1 MKVYKFGGASVKDA
15 SGVRNLREIVA
26 QASDDLMVVIS
37 AMGKTTN
44 ALERVVA
51 ALAKDDESTAEN
63 EWLGILDQ
71 HVDIMRDLGLRPNED
86 VRLPLMPEYNK
97 EWSYDQNY
105 DQIVSLG
112 EIMSTQIVAVFL
124 LKSGIPTEWWNM
136 PKLLQTDDTWR
147 EAQVDLQTSAQIIRA
162 GWERA
167 ARPHVVVAQGFI
179 GGTAAGLR
187 TTLGREGSDYTAALL
202 GNFLNAESVTIWK
215 DVPGILNAD
224 PRLVADTVKIDKLTY
239 HDAVELAYS
248 GAQVIHP
255 KTIRPLE
262 NKKIPLYVKPFG
274 DPTAAGSVIT
284 ENAESIHVPV
294 YIWRMN
300 QVLITLRAKDLA
312 FVLEESLSHIFQ
324 IIHANRLKVSLIQS
338 SAVTISVCVDNT
350 RFVPQA
356 IEQLQDMYRVTWNE
370 NLSLLT
376 VRGTTPEILKREQ
389 EGRDILLSQL
399 TRRTAKLVIKD

>member
-15 SGVRNLREIVA
+15 NGVRNLKEIVA
-26 QASDDLMVVIS
+26 HAGDDLMVVIS

-51 ALAKDDESTAEN
+51 ALSKGDELMAEQ
-63 EWLGILDQ
+63 EWLNVLDQ
-71 HVDIMRDLGLRPNED
+71 HVYTMQDLGLQPNVD
-86 VRLPLMPEYNK
+86 VRLPMMPEYNK
-97 EWSYDQNY
+97 DWSYDQNY

-136 PKLLQTDDTWR
+136 PKLLRTDATWR
-147 EAQVDLQTSAQIIRA
+147 EAQVDLQTSAQVISA
-162 GWERA
+162 GWNRA
-167 ARPHVVVAQGFI
+167 ARPHVVVTQGFI
-179 GGTAAGLR
+179 GGTQDGLR
-187 TTLGREGSDYTAALL
+187 STLGREGSDYTAALL
-202 GNFLNAESVTIWK
+202 GNFLDADSVTIWK

-224 PRLVADTVKIDKLTY
+224 PRLVADTIKIDQLTY

-274 DPTAAGSVIT
+274 NFTAAGSVI
-284 ENAESIHVPV
+284 AEKADPISVPV
-294 YIWRMN
+294 YIWRTN
-300 QVLITLRAKDLA
+300 QVLITLRAKDFA

-324 IIHANRLKVSLIQS
+324 IINANRLRVSLIQS
-338 SAVTISVCVDNT
+338 SAVTISICVDNT
-350 RFVPQA
+350 RFVAQA
-356 IEQLQDMYRVTWNE
+356 IEQLQDAYRVTWNE

-376 VRGTTPEILKREQ
+376 IRGTTPDILKREQ